1 MTSRENDLYNKDF
14 NIEIITV
21 KIVNDKEMSA
31 VRLSKLTSLLII
43 VSAILIET

>member
-1 MTSRENDLYNKDF
+1 MTPRENDLYNKDF

-21 KIVNDKEMSA
+21 KIVNDKEISTI
-31 VRLSKLTSLLII
+31 RLSKLTSLLII